1 MTPRALRPPPSALR
15 PPPSALRPLQ
25 AAGGELFEGEFV
37 RGQKAE
43 GAVLRAARAEAE
55 AEGEGRV
62 RGEL

>member
-1 MTPRALRPPPSALR
+1 MTPRSLHPP
-15 PPPSALRPLQ
+15 Q

-55 AEGEGRV
+55 GEGEDRV